1 MVFPPAL
8 SLKTIWNRCH
18 RIESMS
24 TYRLRPSEQFRPN
37 RVIPVLAALALLLV
51 WTPNLGAIQPNR
63 IVPGE
68 GYGLLAAV
76 GSAGAWLV
84 SLGLIISALLSV
96 LPIRFRFHLLVT
108 LLSFLLALTPLLL
121 SFLAQ
126 RHLPDNAPYARTS
139 VGAAFWS
146 LLFLLSLMLTEALSR
161 LKAHL
166 FLRSTLFVCI
176 VAMWLWLFAS
186 DPLSSVSLV
195 REFNAR
201 PGQFAQAL
209 WEHLAL
215 AFGAVGISLVFAF
228 FLSLKMIG
236 SQRWRRPILSAVS
249 FLQTIPSLAV
259 FGLLIAP
266 LSALS
271 AAFPWLQ
278 EFGIRGIGWAPAML
292 ALIAYSLLPMVR
304 NNYVALTE
312 IPVALIDAGRGMG
325 MSERQLFFQLKLPLA
340 LPVMVEGVR
349 ITTIQAIG
357 LTAVAALIG
366 AGGFGTFIFQGLGQA
381 AMDLVLLGALPTI
394 ILALAA
400 DAALTL
406 IGNTLTPGQTT
417 E

>member
-1 MVFPPAL
+1 
-8 SLKTIWNRCH
+8 
-18 RIESMS
+18 MS
-24 TYRLRPSEQFRPN
+24 AYRLSRSEQHPPN
-37 RVIPVLAALALLLV
+37 RVIPVLAALALLLI
-51 WTPNLGAIQPNR
+51 WTLNLGAIQPNR

-68 GYGLLAAV
+68 GYGLFAAV
-76 GSAGAWLV
+76 GWVGTWLV
-84 SLGLIISALLSV
+84 SSGLIIAALLSV
-96 LPIRFRFHLLVT
+96 LPMKARFHWLTALFSLT
-108 LLSFLLALTPLLL
+108 LALIPLLL
-121 SFLAQ
+121 ACFAQ

-139 VGAAFWS
+139 IGAGFWC
-146 LLFLLSLMLTEALSR
+146 LVFLLSLMLTETLSR
-161 LKAHL
+161 LQATL
-166 FLRSTLFVCI
+166 ALRSILLTGI
-176 VAMWLWLFAS
+176 VAVWLWLFAS
-186 DPLSSVSLV
+186 DQLASVSLV

-201 PGQFAQAL
+201 PDQFAQAL

-236 SQRWRRPILSAVS
+236 SPRWRRPILSAVS

-266 LSALS
+266 LSALA

-278 EFGIRGIGWAPAML
+278 ELGIRGIGWAPAML

-312 IPVALIDAGRGMG
+312 VPASLIDAGRGMG

-381 AMDLVLLGALPTI
+381 AMDLVLLGALPTV

-406 IGNTLTPGQTT
+406 IGNTLTSGQTT